1 MPKVTFLHPE
11 GKSGEVTRGQSLLE
25 AAEALG
31 FPLNHDCGGNASC
44 TTCRV
49 EVQVGEENLSEIDF
63 DEQDLLDREAL
74 SERWHRLGCQS
85 RVLGDVIVR
94 VPEQKWE
101 APGSMDQEKVEQLQR
116 TLAELGKP
124 RSLKENSMVTITPMA
139 EQKIKELMQEEKD
152 TVGLRVYVRGGG
164 CHGYQYGMA
173 FETKIGED
181 DSIIE
186 KGDVKVIMDSQSAPL
201 LSGAEVDYVDSLQG
215 SGFAIKNP
223 QAKTTCGC
231 GSSFSA

>member
-1 MPKVTFLHPE
+1 
-11 GKSGEVTRGQSLLE
+11 
-25 AAEALG
+25 
-31 FPLNHDCGGNASC
+31 
-44 TTCRV
+44 
-49 EVQVGEENLSEIDF
+49 
-63 DEQDLLDREAL
+63 
-74 SERWHRLGCQS
+74 
-85 RVLGDVIVR
+85 
-94 VPEQKWE
+94 
-101 APGSMDQEKVEQLQR
+101 
-116 TLAELGKP
+116 
-124 RSLKENSMVTITPMA
+124 MVTITSMA

-152 TVGLRVYVRGGG
+152 TVGLRIYVRGGG

>member
-1 MPKVTFLHPE
+1 MKTPF
-11 GKSGEVTRGQSLLE
+11 
-25 AAEALG
+25 
-31 FPLNHDCGGNASC
+31 
-44 TTCRV
+44 
-49 EVQVGEENLSEIDF
+49 I
-63 DEQDLLDREAL
+63 
-74 SERWHRLGCQS
+74 
-85 RVLGDVIVR
+85 
-94 VPEQKWE
+94 
-101 APGSMDQEKVEQLQR
+101 
-116 TLAELGKP
+116 
-124 RSLKENSMVTITPMA
+124 KENSMVTITPVA

-181 DSIIE
+181 DSVIE